1 MEATIYL
8 TLTHD
13 EINERIQYAVVA
25 ATMSGAR
32 WGTGK
37 CKRLIKQYFTEAEI
51 DAIYRLH
58 KQAHSWYCVKG
69 VPDEVKM
76 TVKTYCLWQK
86 LANFCCEL

>member
-13 EINERIQYAVVA
+13 EVNERIPYAVVA
-25 ATMSGAR
+25 ETMSGSR
-32 WGTGK
+32 WNTGK
-37 CKRLIKQYFTEAEI
+37 RKRLMKQFFTDSEI

-58 KQAHSWYCVKG
+58 KQAYDWYLRKG

-76 TVKTYCLWQK
+76 TMSTYHLWQK
-86 LANFCCEL
+86 LANFCCEI